1 MTSVEKHLD
10 IASVPVLC
18 EAHVTVNLEKE
29 SLAFIKLLVDV
40 SSIEGILCFGVFNYS
55 HENFWSFG
63 QVDYTVNCFFGFIK
77 MFHVPLL
84 MHVDL
89 IINNESQSFRVCC
102 FVNNIIDSVSEL
114 CISVRSNA
122 NKDRPV
128 IWERKWNIVF
138 HYYLIEE
145 NSDCKVIVAKSRAN
159 LMLHML
165 TLENNRSPELWHN
178 IGIRGTITVE
188 QTKRAIF
195 LWILFL

>member
-1 MTSVEKHLD
+1 M
-10 IASVPVLC
+10 
-18 EAHVTVNLEKE
+18 TVNLEKE

-40 SSIEGILCFGVFNYS
+40 SSIKGILGFGMFSDS
-55 HENFWSFG
+55 HKNFWRIG
-63 QVDYTVNCFFGFIK
+63 QIDYSVNCFFGLIE

-89 IINNESQSFRVCC
+89 IINNESQSFRVRC

-138 HYYLIEE
+138 HDYLVEE
-145 NSDCKVIVAKSRAN
+145 DCDCKVVVAKSRAN
-159 LMLHML
+159 LMLQML
-165 TLENNRSPELWHN
+165 TFKNNRTADLWN
-178 IGIRGTITVE
+178 DISIRGTIPIK
-188 QTKRAIF
+188 QTKRTIF
-195 LWILFL
+195 LWI